1 MGPMG
6 PMGPMVAFFRFPR
19 GGQDTFV
26 ASFHWCP
33 MIVMTRHTRLIT
45 QVLGHE
51 LPWTEIV
58 GCRKWRGSSHGKRP
72 VYLDEEMDKEWHG
85 WIWNQCESYGF
96 ARPDIF
102 VADPSYDAARGL
114 GWGWWW
120 PAQVRLWSLDIPHV
134 LLLGIVRLP
143 KGWKLNQGLRK
154 DRWNQEHTP
163 YLGLAA
169 RCSDGVWIR
178 EPLTALA
185 VLDGHKPH
193 RCSGTKK
200 SIERSVPELR
210 MSFTRACSFASGFG
224 QIQSLVISS
233 DL

>member
-72 VYLDEEMDKEWHG
+72 VYLDEEMDKE
-85 WIWNQCESYGF
+85 
-96 ARPDIF
+96 
-102 VADPSYDAARGL
+102 
-114 GWGWWW
+114 
-120 PAQVRLWSLDIPHV
+120 
-134 LLLGIVRLP
+134 
-143 KGWKLNQGLRK
+143 
-154 DRWNQEHTP
+154 
-163 YLGLAA
+163 
-169 RCSDGVWIR
+169 
-178 EPLTALA
+178 
-185 VLDGHKPH
+185 
-193 RCSGTKK
+193 
-200 SIERSVPELR
+200 
-210 MSFTRACSFASGFG
+210 
-224 QIQSLVISS
+224 
-233 DL
+233 